1 VCHPLCGKVDR
12 DMVSR
17 LMCVSSE
24 RTINN
29 QVLLRFPNPPSR
41 SETSAHLTDEHN
53 IRSDN
58 CARPKDHGRS
68 AQQRGHSALD
78 RQLAREVC
86 AVSGTVMRGV
96 PSCSRP
102 ALVATATSNNMHAKQ
117 QHKCTQQLYSF
128 SNNCYCKT

>member
-1 VCHPLCGKVDR
+1 
-12 DMVSR
+12 
-17 LMCVSSE
+17 MCVSSE

-86 AVSGTVMRGV
+86 ALLHGIPDQRLVQTGDGHRVL
-96 PSCSRP
+96 PS
-102 ALVATATSNNMHAKQ
+102 LGQ
-117 QHKCTQQLYSF
+117 
-128 SNNCYCKT
+128 